1 MLLISQC
8 YLQVSQTGDN
18 PTKITIKTVENTV
31 KAASAAG
38 SANSGGGLEVPSASG
53 SQEGHHGHREHHH
66 HQRPSRKRK
75 HKEFASPT
83 GDALIHVDI
92 NDVDENGGGSGATL
106 PVVPPIASSSSSLFS
121 SSKTGTVQIQFDPN
135 TKRLWQDLHY
145 AYGNYASFL
154 RHLILL
160 EKYWRNGDLILSDN
174 ASQKASGYI
183 R

>member
-1 MLLISQC
+1 M
-8 YLQVSQTGDN
+8 SQTGDN

-38 SANSGGGLEVPSASG
+38 SANSGVGLEVPTASG
-53 SQEGHHGHREHHH
+53 SQEGHHGHHREHHH

-92 NDVDENGGGSGATL
+92 NDVDENGGGGSGATL
-106 PVVPPIASSSSSLFS
+106 PVVPPIASSSSLFS

>member
-1 MLLISQC
+1 MLIS
-8 YLQVSQTGDN
+8 YLYHLQVSQTGDN

-31 KAASAAG
+31 KAASAA
-38 SANSGGGLEVPSASG
+38 ANSGGGLEVPSASG
-53 SQEGHHGHREHHH
+53 SQEGHGHHREHHH

-92 NDVDENGGGSGATL
+92 NDVDENGGGSGAL
-106 PVVPPIASSSSSLFS
+106 PVVPPIASSSSSSVFS

>member
-1 MLLISQC
+1 MLINCSNL
-8 YLQVSQTGDN
+8 LQVSQTGDN

-31 KAASAAG
+31 KAASAAA
-38 SANSGGGLEVPSASG
+38 ANSGGGLEVPSASG
-53 SQEGHHGHREHHH
+53 SQEGHGHHREHHH

-92 NDVDENGGGSGATL
+92 NDVDENGAGSGAL
-106 PVVPPIASSSSSLFS
+106 PVVPPIASSSSSSVFS